1 MVMKST
7 LLLRHLRV
15 ENANAISGL
24 TYGFPAISHFLGFT
38 HALSRRLEQA
48 FGLTLGGCAVI
59 AHHTELQSQP
69 LGNRREQVFALT
81 RNPLTKEGNT
91 APFNEEG
98 RIHLDITLLIECDF
112 DADRLP
118 KGESLEQRIRELHAW
133 FEHTVPTLRLAGGT
147 ITNLGQVQW
156 REHYEERELRR
167 LCMSLLPGF
176 ALVCR
181 HDLLKAHHQQ
191 RLNAEPDCELFD
203 SLLDFVTLRHQALQD
218 DNGAVSWQ
226 QLNKPAPG
234 YLVPLAVGYQGISPL
249 HEPGSIPSSRDQ
261 ETPFRFVESIY
272 TVGQWVSPHRIQDID
287 TLLWRYRHQEPY
299 YLCENHYQTPEL
311 EWDEL
316 DAEPFMANDL
326 F

>member
-1 MVMKST
+1 MKST
-7 LLLRHLRV
+7 LLLRHLKV

-48 FGLTLGGCAVI
+48 YGLTLGGCAVI
-59 AHHTELQSQP
+59 AHQTGLQSQP

-81 RNPLTKEGNT
+81 RNPLTKEGKT

-98 RIHLDITLLIECDF
+98 RMHLDISLLIECDF

-118 KGESLEQRIRELHAW
+118 REASLDQRIHKLQAW
-133 FEHTVPTLRLAGGT
+133 FERTVPTLRLAGGT
-147 ITNLGQVQW
+147 ITSLELVQW
-156 REHYEERELRR
+156 RERYDERELHR
-167 LCMSLLPGF
+167 LRMSLLPGF

-181 HDLLKAHHQQ
+181 HDLLTEHHQQ
-191 RLNAEPDCELFD
+191 RLKVAPDSELLD
-203 SLLDFVTLRHQALQD
+203 SLLDFVTLRQQAQQD
-218 DNGAVSWQ
+218 ETGTVSWQ
-226 QLNKPAPG
+226 QLAKPASG

-261 ETPFRFVESIY
+261 QTPFRFVESIY
-272 TVGQWVSPHRIQDID
+272 TLGQWISPHRIQDLA

-299 YLCENHYQTPEL
+299 YLCENRYQAPTL
-311 EWDEL
+311 EWDEN

>member
-1 MVMKST
+1 MKST
-7 LLLRHLRV
+7 LLLRHLSV

-48 FGLTLGGCAVI
+48 YGLTLGGCAVI

-81 RNPLTKEGNT
+81 RNPLTKEGKT

-98 RIHLDITLLIECDF
+98 RVHLDISLLIECNF

-118 KGESLEQRIRELHAW
+118 KGESLDLRIHELHAW
-133 FEHTVPTLRLAGGT
+133 FERIVPSLRLAGGT
-147 ITNLGQVQW
+147 ITRLGQVQW
-156 REHYEERELRR
+156 REHYEERERRR

-181 HDLLKAHHQQ
+181 HDLLTAHHQQ
-191 RLNAEPDCELFD
+191 QLSEEPDAELLD
-203 SLLDFVTLRHQALQD
+203 SLLDFVTLCHQSQQD
-218 DNGAVSWQ
+218 EAGAVSWQ
-226 QLNKPAPG
+226 PLDKPAPG

-261 ETPFRFVESIY
+261 TTPFRFVESIY
-272 TVGQWVSPHRIQDID
+272 TVGQWVSLHRVQNLD
-287 TLLWRYRHQEPY
+287 TLLWRYRYQEPY
-299 YLCENHYQTPEL
+299 YLCENHYIAPSLSVE
-311 EWDEL
+311 EDDE
-316 DAEPFMANDL
+316 EFIS
-326 F
+326 